1 MSKWEY
7 LWVFVGRFSVGFSAF
22 DVKVQYINNWKEIP
36 NWKQGP
42 ALQEYFNQ
50 LGEQGWE
57 MVSASIDAQLQSGV
71 VWFKRPKS

>member
-7 LWVFVGRFSVGFSAF
+7 LWVITENYSVGFTAF
-22 DVKVQYINNWKEIP
+22 DVKVKHVNNWKEIP

-42 ALQEYFNQ
+42 ALHEYFNQ

-57 MVSASIDAQLQSGV
+57 MVSAPNAQALNGI